1 MGGEGEDDPQ
11 PGENL
16 AQTRGG
22 DPLLLRLAEGR
33 LERTP
38 LRGRLRVEGVGAGA
52 PDAMVLLGEVDELEV
67 GREGADDRLGLP
79 LREVGEHLP
88 QALRAKLALP
98 RRSASP
104 QDGELADLLLEEEEA
119 LTG

>member
-1 MGGEGEDDPQ
+1 
-11 PGENL
+11 
-16 AQTRGG
+16 
-22 DPLLLRLAEGR
+22 
-33 LERTP
+33 
-38 LRGRLRVEGVGAGA
+38 
-52 PDAMVLLGEVDELEV
+52 MVLLGEVDELEV

-88 QALRAKLALP
+88 QALLAKLALP

-119 LTG
+119 LTGLGAQHLAENLPQQAHVPAEGEIHLPLARHGL